1 MFVAKI
7 YLKERQK
14 VELHAMGE
22 ATSNAVRVAE
32 SLVRQG
38 FATLKSIKSE
48 TWSPEDEKKES
59 VKEPVKG
66 KEQFQKIRKIK
77 LVIILEKSINFDKM
91 TETLLRSK

>member
-48 TWSPEDEKKES
+48 TWSPEDEKKEP
-59 VKEPVKG
+59 VKE

-77 LVIILEKSINFDKM
+77 LVIILEKSKNFDKM

>member
-38 FATLKSIKSE
+38 FATLKSIKS
-48 TWSPEDEKKES
+48 
-59 VKEPVKG
+59 
-66 KEQFQKIRKIK
+66 
-77 LVIILEKSINFDKM
+77 
-91 TETLLRSK
+91 

>member
-32 SLVRQG
+32 SLVR
-38 FATLKSIKSE
+38 
-48 TWSPEDEKKES
+48 
-59 VKEPVKG
+59 
-66 KEQFQKIRKIK
+66 
-77 LVIILEKSINFDKM
+77 
-91 TETLLRSK
+91 